1 MFVTSGDNFA
11 TIGNSPPIFLRTDS
25 ITAVAVS
32 GWQANTWPRFSTLG
46 QEIFTST
53 ALIPGTAL
61 NLLANTPYSSTVS
74 PAIETIIFA
83 EFATN
88 HGISFSKNASIPG
101 PCRPIELSMPLG
113 VSAILGVARPVRA
126 LVIIDLVT
134 IAPISVSEKNCD
146 NSCPELA
153 QPLAV
158 NMGFENRLLP
168 ILVEKS
174 KELMDVT
181 HPILIFDPK

>member
-1 MFVTSGDNFA
+1 
-11 TIGNSPPIFLRTDS
+11 
-25 ITAVAVS
+25 
-32 GWQANTWPRFSTLG
+32 
-46 QEIFTST
+46 
-53 ALIPGTAL
+53 
-61 NLLANTPYSSTVS
+61 
-74 PAIETIIFA
+74 
-83 EFATN
+83 
-88 HGISFSKNASIPG
+88 
-101 PCRPIELSMPLG
+101 MPLG

-134 IAPISVSEKNCD
+134 IAPISVSGKNCD

-158 NMGFENRLLP
+158 KMGFENRLLP

-181 HPILIFDPK
+181 HPKLFFDPK